1 MLHLS
6 AAALARTGSE
16 QVRTCASSHVD
27 VLVYLFSTLVH
38 SKPWPAVLCPRL
50 ERERLSRA
58 GLSHNKTTAT

>member
-1 MLHLS
+1 MPHLS

-27 VLVYLFSTLVH
+27 VLGGQVYLNPLVYLFSTLVH

-50 ERERLSRA
+50 ERE
-58 GLSHNKTTAT
+58 